1 MQKDRICGDMIVLES
16 HDLYFA
22 SRDLP
27 FRRSETNAL
36 APLSNHAPHH
46 RADSGTARLSAFTRD
61 AHYIVSPLIAKPATP
76 FTVTLFDGRKL
87 TLDDL
92 RGKAV
97 FLNFWASWCL
107 PCREEARD
115 LEAAWQ
121 KVKDKNMVFL
131 GVALQ
136 DTDKNSSEFLK
147 EFNITYPNG
156 KDESGK
162 IAVDYGTWGIP
173 ESFFIDPQGR
183 ITYKHVG
190 GIRAALVIA
199 KLEEAAKGIV
209 SAQEGKGDYSAV
221 R

>member
-1 MQKDRICGDMIVLES
+1 VALRRLIITLAVIAPVLWLLAFGFQR
-16 HDLYFA
+16 D
-22 SRDLP
+22 SRHI
-27 FRRSETNAL
+27 N
-36 APLSNHAPHH
+36 
-46 RADSGTARLSAFTRD
+46 
-61 AHYIVSPLIAKPATP
+61 SPLIAKQASP
-76 FTVTLFDGRKL
+76 FSVTLFDGGKL
-87 TLDDL
+87 SLSEL

-97 FLNFWASWCL
+97 FLNFWSSWCP
-107 PCREEARD
+107 PCRAEARD

-121 KVKDKNMVFL
+121 KVKDKNLVFL

-136 DTDKNSSEFLK
+136 DTEKDSRAFLEEFK
-147 EFNITYPNG
+147 ITYPNG
-156 KDESGK
+156 RDVSEK

-190 GIRAALVIA
+190 GIRANVVIA

-209 SAQEGKGDYSAV
+209 SAQEGKGDVVPV

>member
-1 MQKDRICGDMIVLES
+1 MPWRRLVLVALIVGPILG
-16 HDLYFA
+16 L
-22 SRDLP
+22 
-27 FRRSETNAL
+27 L
-36 APLSNHAPHH
+36 AF
-46 RADSGTARLSAFTRD
+46 GFTRD
-61 AHYIVSPLIAKPATP
+61 ARYITSPLLAKPATP
-76 FTVTLFDGRKL
+76 FTVTLFDGRKI

-97 FLNFWASWCL
+97 FLNFWASWCP
-107 PCREEARD
+107 PCRDEARD

-121 KVKDKNMVFL
+121 KVKDKNMVFI

-136 DTDKNSSEFLK
+136 DQDKNSLEFLK
-147 EFNITYPNG
+147 EFEVTYPNG
-156 KDESGK
+156 RDESGK

-190 GIRAALVIA
+190 GIRAALVLSKI
-199 KLEEAAKGIV
+199 EEAAKSIA
-209 SAQEGKGDYSAV
+209 SAQEGKGDYQAI

>member
-1 MQKDRICGDMIVLES
+1 M
-16 HDLYFA
+16 
-22 SRDLP
+22 P
-27 FRRSETNAL
+27 WRRLAITLSIITPILAL
-36 APLSNHAPHH
+36 LAF
-46 RADSGTARLSAFTRD
+46 GFTRD
-61 AHYIVSPLIAKPATP
+61 SRYIVSPLIAQPATP
-76 FTVTLFDGRKL
+76 FTVTTFNGDKL
-87 TLDDL
+87 TLNDL

-107 PCREEARD
+107 PCRAEARD

-121 KVKDKNMVFL
+121 KVKDKNVVFL

-136 DTDKNSSEFLK
+136 DTDKNSLEFLK
-147 EFNITYPNG
+147 EFNVTYPNG

-162 IAVDYGTWGIP
+162 IGVDYGTWGIP

-199 KLEEAAKGIV
+199 KLEEATKGIV
-209 SAQEGKGDYSAV
+209 SAQEGRGDYQGV
-221 R
+221 K

>member
-1 MQKDRICGDMIVLES
+1 MPVRRVIITLLIIGPL
-16 HDLYFA
+16 LALLAYGF
-22 SRDLP
+22 SRD
-27 FRRSETNAL
+27 S
-36 APLSNHAPHH
+36 
-46 RADSGTARLSAFTRD
+46 
-61 AHYIVSPLIAKPATP
+61 HYIVSPLLAKPATP
-76 FTVTLFDGRKL
+76 FTLSLFNGRKL
-87 TLDDL
+87 TLEDL

-97 FLNFWASWCL
+97 FLNFWASWCV
-107 PCREEARD
+107 PCRDEARE

-131 GVALQ
+131 GVAVQ
-136 DTDKNSSEFLK
+136 DTDKDALEFLK
-147 EFNITYPNG
+147 EFKVTYPNG
-156 KDESGK
+156 KDETAK

-190 GIRAALVIA
+190 GILAALVVS

-221 R
+221 K

>member
-1 MQKDRICGDMIVLES
+1 M
-16 HDLYFA
+16 
-22 SRDLP
+22 P
-27 FRRSETNAL
+27 WRRLAITLLIITPILAL
-36 APLSNHAPHH
+36 LAF
-46 RADSGTARLSAFTRD
+46 GFTRD
-61 AHYIVSPLIAKPATP
+61 SRYIVSPLIAQPATP
-76 FTVTLFDGRKL
+76 FTVTTFKGDKL
-87 TLDDL
+87 TLNDL

-107 PCREEARD
+107 PCRAEARD

-136 DTDKNSSEFLK
+136 DTDKNSLEFLK
-147 EFNITYPNG
+147 EFNVTYLNG

-162 IAVDYGTWGIP
+162 IGVDYGTWGIP

-199 KLEEAAKGIV
+199 KLEEAIKGIV
-209 SAQEGKGDYSAV
+209 SAQEGRGDYQGV
-221 R
+221 K

>member
-1 MQKDRICGDMIVLES
+1 MPWRRLVLTI
-16 HDLYFA
+16 LA
-22 SRDLP
+22 IAPIL
-27 FRRSETNAL
+27 AL
-36 APLSNHAPHH
+36 LAY
-46 RADSGTARLSAFTRD
+46 GFTRD
-61 AHYIVSPLIAKPATP
+61 AHYITSPLLAKPAVP
-76 FTVTLFDGRKL
+76 FEITLFDGKKL
-87 TLDDL
+87 TLNDL

-97 FLNFWASWCL
+97 FLNFWASWCP
-107 PCREEARD
+107 PCRAEARD

-121 KVKDKNMVFL
+121 TVKDKNMVFL

-136 DTDKNSSEFLK
+136 DTDQNSLEFLK
-147 EFNITYPNG
+147 EFNVTYPNG

-190 GIRAALVIA
+190 GIRAELAVT
-199 KLEEAAKGIV
+199 KLEEAAKSIV
-209 SAQEGKGDYSAV
+209 SVKEGKGDYQSV

>member
-1 MQKDRICGDMIVLES
+1 MADEAKSEM
-16 HDLYFA
+16 
-22 SRDLP
+22 P
-27 FRRSETNAL
+27 WRRL
-36 APLSNHAPHH
+36 AITGLIIGPILGLLAF
-46 RADSGTARLSAFTRD
+46 GFTRD
-61 AHYIVSPLIAKPATP
+61 ARYITSPLLAKPATP
-76 FTVTLFDGRKL
+76 FTVTLFDGRKI
-87 TLDDL
+87 TLDEL

-97 FLNFWASWCL
+97 FLNFWASWCP
-107 PCREEARD
+107 PCRAEARD

-121 KVKDKNMVFL
+121 KVKDKDMIFI

-136 DTDKNSSEFLK
+136 DTDKNSLEFLK
-147 EFNITYPNG
+147 EFEVTYPNG

-190 GIRAALVIA
+190 GIRASLVLA
-199 KLEEAAKGIV
+199 KLEEAAKGIA
-209 SAQEGKGDYSAV
+209 SAQEGKGDYSPI